1 MIERIKSFFKWVYN
15 WITVI
20 TGLVVGALAT
30 VPDLL
35 TYLSGVDFTPV
46 VGPDWAGRI
55 VVIVA
60 VTKAIIAFIR
70 SRTADDGKGQAPL

>member
-1 MIERIKSFFKWVYN
+1 MIDRIKSFFKWVYN

-20 TGLVVGALAT
+20 TGLVVGFLAM

-35 TYLSGVDFTPV
+35 TYLSGVDFSPI
-46 VGPDWAGRI
+46 VGTEWGGRI

-60 VTKAIIAFIR
+60 VCKAVVAFIR
-70 SRTADDGKGQAPL
+70 SKTAADGQGAAPL

>member
-1 MIERIKSFFKWVYN
+1 MIDRIKSFFKWVYN

-20 TGLVVGALAT
+20 TGLVVGFLAM

-35 TYLSGVDFTPV
+35 TYLSGVDFSPI
-46 VGPDWAGRI
+46 VGTEWGGRI

-60 VTKAIIAFIR
+60 VTKAVIAFIR
-70 SRTADDGKGQAPL
+70 SKTAADGQGAAPL